1 MMEIFGTKTF
11 RMTDDLEEQSVATM
25 KEAAEFWQAVR
36 WYERNLVTDPERA
49 ADAFQFAIDEGAD
62 VIQTVLN
69 AFDMMGMNADD
80 VEDAMFRCLCK
91 NEIRGRV

>member
-1 MMEIFGTKTF
+1 MMDIFGTKTF
-11 RMTDDLEEQSVATM
+11 RMTDSLEEQSVATM
-25 KEAAEFWQAVR
+25 KEAAELWQAVR

-49 ADAFQFAIDEGAD
+49 ADVLMYAIDEGAD

-69 AFDMMGMNADD
+69 AFAMMGMNEED
-80 VEDAMFRCLCK
+80 VEDAMFRCLCR

>member
-1 MMEIFGTKTF
+1 MDIIGTKTF
-11 RMTDDLEEQSVATM
+11 RMTDSLEEQSVATM

-36 WYERNLVTDPERA
+36 WYERSLVTDPERA

-69 AFDMMGMNADD
+69 AFAMMGMNADD